1 VRILNVIGSVD
12 RRGGGT
18 TDHVFSCSQLWAQAG
33 HDCHI
38 LCLDAPTDA
47 CVLGAPVPTI
57 ALGRK
62 GFLRSIQ
69 RFLLPLRYGY
79 EPNFGR
85 WLRRHGAEYDAIIL
99 NGLWN
104 YTSFGTWLAIKKLN
118 VPYYVCPH
126 GMLDPWLKSASPMR
140 HLLRLVFWQLAEKR
154 VLREARAVIFA
165 CEEEKRLACCAFL
178 QDTGNS
184 YVIPYGTKDVRG
196 DPVSQKRAFF
206 SRFDELQS
214 RKLILFLGR
223 IHPKKG
229 IDLLIEAFALTA
241 NEFPEHDL
249 LIAGPDDVGL
259 VTNLSEAARELGI
272 AHRVHWAG
280 MLEGEEKWGA
290 FRAAE
295 FFVLPS
301 HQENFG
307 IAVAEAMAL
316 AVPVLITDKVNIWRE
331 VQSSGGAYVVTDSID
346 GIAEGLRAMCSLKI
360 VERERMGQTARS
372 YFVKHFDL
380 EKNAAE
386 LLRLIGLLNVTGIKN
401 HCLVNITGSAT
412 RGENLQL

>member
-1 VRILNVIGSVD
+1 MRILNVIGSVD

-18 TDHVFSCSQLWAQAG
+18 TDHVFSCSQLWVQAG

-38 LCLDAPTDA
+38 LCLDAPTDP
-47 CVLGAPVPTI
+47 CVLSAPVPTI

-62 GFLRSIQ
+62 GFFRRIQ

-104 YTSFGTWLAIKKLN
+104 YTSFGTWLAIKGLN

-126 GMLDPWLKSASPMR
+126 GMLDPWLKSASPTR

-165 CEEEKRLACCAFL
+165 CEEEKRLACGAFL

-184 YVIPYGTKDVRG
+184 YVIPYGTKDVSG

-206 SRFDELQS
+206 SRFDKLQS

-229 IDLLIEAFALTA
+229 IDLLIEAFASRA
-241 NEFPEHDL
+241 KEFPEHDL

-259 VTNLSEAARELGI
+259 VPRLSETSRALGI
-272 AHRVHWAG
+272 GHRVHWAG
-280 MLEGEEKWGA
+280 MLEGDEKWGA

-316 AVPVLITDKVNIWRE
+316 SIPVLITDKVNIWRE
-331 VQSSGGAYVVTDSID
+331 VRSSGGAYVVTDTPN
-346 GIAEGLRAMCSLKI
+346 GIAQGLQVMCSL
-360 VERERMGQTARS
+360 VPLERERMGERARS
-372 YFVKHFDL
+372 YFAKHFDL

-386 LLRLIGLLNVTGIKN
+386 LLQLIGWLNVTPIESEGCARIANSVK
-401 HCLVNITGSAT
+401 
-412 RGENLQL
+412 RG